1 MGYQSTAYDI
11 VLVAHILAA
20 IFGLGGVSLNAL
32 YAKQSQQRPGP
43 GGLAV
48 AEANFAVNM
57 VAEKIIY
64 AVPVLGLLL
73 VWLSDGTWKFSQT
86 WVWLS
91 IVVYV
96 VALAVSHT
104 VLLPGAKKIN
114 ALLHEMNEQGP
125 PVGGPPPQVAALEA
139 LGKRMAAAGGFEH
152 LMLVALIV
160 LMVFKPGT

>member
-1 MGYQSTAYDI
+1 MGYQGTAYNI
-11 VLVAHILAA
+11 VLVLHILAS

-32 YAKQSQQRPGP
+32 YAAQSQQRPGP

-48 AEANFAVNM
+48 AEANFAVNL

-64 AVPVLGLLL
+64 VVPILGLVL
-73 VWLSDGTWKFSQT
+73 VWLSDGTWTFSQT

-96 VALAVSHT
+96 LALAVSHSI
-104 VLLPGAKKIN
+104 LLPGAKKIN
-114 ALLHEMNEQGP
+114 ALLREMVEQGP
-125 PVGGPPPQVAALEA
+125 PVGGPPPQAAQLAA

-152 LMLVALIV
+152 LMLAALIL
-160 LMVFKPGT
+160 LMVFKPGG